1 MDKISS
7 KLLKYNVAHKLYKK
21 SLLNAVC
28 AVAGISIFFFGYD
41 QVEAACL
48 TTLAELFLMST
59 RVLWAV

>member
-48 TTLAELFLMST
+48 TIWLSSF
-59 RVLWAV
+59 